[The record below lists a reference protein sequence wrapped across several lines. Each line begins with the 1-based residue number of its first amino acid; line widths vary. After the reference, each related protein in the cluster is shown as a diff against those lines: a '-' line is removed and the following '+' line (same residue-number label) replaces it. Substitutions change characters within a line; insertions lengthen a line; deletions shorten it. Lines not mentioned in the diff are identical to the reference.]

1 MKQDTRRRIHAFRNA
16 LVLAADTRSHEC
28 FHMPRWNTE
37 LNNFPGGGCD
47 LASNFLAQYL
57 RDSDPTLQPDI
68 IHMQA
73 TQSFRDE
80 EKSTVYSHV
89 IVALGEEY
97 IDLTLSQFAEYSGRV
112 VIEDKF
118 GTLHTLLSKIKQHEG
133 TVTGRGINI
142 DSASEEGEALYG
154 WLRHTADRLLTRSC
168 TPIASSANNAE

>member
-1 MKQDTRRRIHAFRNA
+1 MTDEIKRRIHAFRNA

-28 FHMPRWNTE
+28 FHMPRWNME
-37 LNNFPGGGCD
+37 LNSFPGGCCD

-80 EKSTVYSHV
+80 EKSTVFSHV

-97 IDLTLSQFAEYSGRV
+97 IDLTLNQFTEYGRRV
-112 VIEDKF
+112 IIEDKF

-133 TVTGRGINI
+133 TVTWRDINI
-142 DSASEEGEALYG
+142 DSADEEGEALYG
-154 WLRHTADRLLTRSC
+154 WLRHTADRLLTGSG
-168 TPIASSANNAE
+168 TPIASSGDNAE